1 MKKISAEAKRI
12 LTKLD
17 SDTVFGI
24 QNLNGSL
31 NQKDALMKVI
41 RYLLDVEQDYIIAL
55 DSADENLKIKHAN
68 SKGRMGSITLLMHV
82 IEGADEEI
90 ERREKDNG

>member
-1 MKKISAEAKRI
+1 MKKISAEARRI
-12 LTKLD
+12 LTKLEP
-17 SDTVFGI
+17 DTLFGV

-31 NQKDALMKVI
+31 AEKEALMKVI
-41 RYLLDVEQDYIIAL
+41 RYLLDIEQDYIIAL

-68 SKGRMGSITLLMHV
+68 AKGRMGSITLLMHV

-90 ERREKDNG
+90 ERREKENG